1 MNTWGQARLNGRA
14 EAVEKSSPEGGGG
27 GGGGPLSL
35 GAGVGRMGGISK
47 MDVGWGGIKRD
58 GENERDRG

>member
-27 GGGGPLSL
+27 ALSP
-35 GAGVGRMGGISK
+35 GAGVRRMGGGISK
-47 MDVGWGGIKRD
+47 MDVGGGD
-58 GENERDRG
+58 